1 MNVIVKYMK
10 KRRTLMLFASILLI
24 IGIIM
29 GVIIAFNSKPEFIP
43 LLTQYKS
50 NIKGL
55 TFINLMS
62 HFSILTFLLVSS
74 TLAIGIPLFTMVF
87 FIEGL
92 NIGFLITIFSITFR
106 LNGFLFSLLFIL
118 FTNLIFLIFLFLL
131 FPKCLEIC
139 RNVIGRILYKK
150 DNEVFILRL
159 VGLSLI
165 LIFIAFIIE
174 FISFLISSHILNI
187 FQLLFTDF
195 IPR

>member
-10 KRRTLMLFASILLI
+10 KRRTIMLFVSVLLI
-24 IGIIM
+24 LGIIM
-29 GVIIAFNSKPEFIP
+29 GIVIAFNTKNDFIP

-55 TFINLMS
+55 TFINLIS
-62 HFSILTFLLVSS
+62 HFSILCFLLISS
-74 TLAIGIPLFTMVF
+74 ILAIGIPLFTMTF

-92 NIGFLITIFSITFR
+92 NIGFLITIFSLTFK
-106 LNGFLFSLLFIL
+106 LNGFLFALLFIL
-118 FTNLIFLIFLFLL
+118 FTNILFLIFLFLL

-150 DNEVFILRL
+150 DNEIFILRL
-159 VGLSLI
+159 IGLSLV
-165 LIFIAFIIE
+165 LIFIAFTAE

-187 FQLLFTDF
+187 FHFL
-195 IPR
+195 IK